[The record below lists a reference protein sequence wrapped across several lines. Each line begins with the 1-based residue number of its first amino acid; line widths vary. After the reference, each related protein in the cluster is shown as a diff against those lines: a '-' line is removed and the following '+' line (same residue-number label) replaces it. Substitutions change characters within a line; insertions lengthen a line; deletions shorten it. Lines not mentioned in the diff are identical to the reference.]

1 MNCFNHIDRAAVAQC
16 PIAGKDFVPNVPK
29 SMSRYFA
36 RLVFRREDKARSGG
50 AYVVCYSWQLCLP

>member
-1 MNCFNHIDRAAVAQC
+1 M
-16 PIAGKDFVPNVPK
+16 PNVPK